1 MKVDGVLV
9 LDEILLDLAV
19 ARRTVRVPRAPR
31 GGPSLRSSVGSSR
44 RSGCEGT
51 IHPSP
56 TTESS
61 HYRCPTVLNFTFS
74 ETHLQNLE
82 YSRIMGEKTLH
93 PLPTR
98 DPVGGGPLYVSEL
111 TAEDTGVVIRGKF
124 KIPKLAQL
132 DSDQA
137 NFLEIFLRTRGNL
150 TAMEKEV
157 GLSYPTLRSRL
168 DALLDTLDLKP
179 ISTEPSKK
187 EVKKVTEQRRSIL
200 EMLERGEITAAEAK
214 ARMKE
219 VGA

>member
-1 MKVDGVLV
+1 
-9 LDEILLDLAV
+9 
-19 ARRTVRVPRAPR
+19 
-31 GGPSLRSSVGSSR
+31 
-44 RSGCEGT
+44 
-51 IHPSP
+51 
-56 TTESS
+56 
-61 HYRCPTVLNFTFS
+61 
-74 ETHLQNLE
+74 
-82 YSRIMGEKTLH
+82 MGEKTLH

-124 KIPKLAQL
+124 RIPKLAQL